1 MDPWKIAL
9 QYNNHMYYYTIQKT
23 DLYLNNDHEI
33 INNNNGADNNM
44 GFLSL
49 EVFGVAE
56 YISCVYIQG
65 HCISFI
71 TNRIDKL
78 FWQPTKDYRWYKKR
92 NFVYFLFFSQPI
104 SVPLLQWRTFFYFLL
119 NLGECFARFQF
130 SWVTFASQCCF
141 VVYYNY
147 CNK

>member
-1 MDPWKIAL
+1 MKHFFIKFLLINYWW
-9 QYNNHMYYYTIQKT
+9 
-23 DLYLNNDHEI
+23 I
-33 INNNNGADNNM
+33 INKTNM
-44 GFLSL
+44 QTKWAFLVLRTFSCGWIHL
-49 EVFGVAE
+49 FV
-56 YISCVYIQG
+56 CVYIQG

-119 NLGECFARFQF
+119 KLGECFARFQF
-130 SWVTFASQCCF
+130 SWVTFASQSCF

-147 CNK
+147 CNKRVFGNLLKQYDAR